1 MIISDH
7 ASGSLMKKNFY
18 AHWAIVSL
26 LLLIGFLCFGPSA
39 DTRPIGIP
47 ANKDNSRVAGSKS
60 AKEYARLIEKLRAQ
74 RALVKSTN
82 ERVRQPFFLVS
93 GRIMKVNNETIQ
105 VFEYSNPATTESQ
118 AMRVSPDGRTIGNSK
133 PSWMSTPH
141 FFKSQKLIVI
151 YVGDDQTILRILQAE
166 LGKQF
171 AGG

>member
-1 MIISDH
+1 MN
-7 ASGSLMKKNFY
+7 KNFY

-26 LLLIGFLCFGPSA
+26 LLLIGFLCFGPRA
-39 DTRPIGIP
+39 DARPIGFP
-47 ANKDNSRVAGSKS
+47 GDKDNSLVPGSKP
-60 AKEYARLIEKLRAQ
+60 KEYARLIGKLRAR

-93 GRIMKVNNETIQ
+93 GRIMKVNNENIQ
-105 VFEYSNPATTESQ
+105 VFEYSNPATTDSQ
-118 AMRVSPDGRTIGNSK
+118 AKRVSPDGKTIGNNK

-151 YVGDDQTILRILQAE
+151 YVGDDQTVLRILQAE
-166 LGKQF
+166 LGNQF